1 MKTFNNILEDTSRYS
16 FSYNNRLLKGS
27 IYSINKSL
35 VHIDLGLKATINL
48 EKADIAFLQP
58 KEIKLNG
65 RPLICTSGVDDMETL
80 INMKSISKEYV
91 WSLLEK
97 IHELKL
103 PILGRIICFIKGG
116 GSIGIL
122 GFTGF
127 MPHRFLFSLKSNSFA
142 NWLTQTKP
150 VLGGC
155 DFSQDP

>member
-65 RPLICTSGVDDMETL
+65 TNIC
-80 INMKSISKEYV
+80 
-91 WSLLEK
+91 K
-97 IHELKL
+97 IK
-103 PILGRIICFIKGG
+103 
-116 GSIGIL
+116 
-122 GFTGF
+122 
-127 MPHRFLFSLKSNSFA
+127 
-142 NWLTQTKP
+142 
-150 VLGGC
+150 
-155 DFSQDP
+155 